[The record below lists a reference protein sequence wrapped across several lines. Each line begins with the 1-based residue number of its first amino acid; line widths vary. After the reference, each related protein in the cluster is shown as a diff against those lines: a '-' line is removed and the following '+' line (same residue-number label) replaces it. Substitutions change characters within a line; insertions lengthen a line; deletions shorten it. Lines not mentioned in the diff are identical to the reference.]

1 MIFDRAV
8 DIDWR
13 RNRFEHAA
21 LKAFNEDMP
30 DVGNR
35 LPIDAYSET
44 QKCYSQVKSPKIIV
58 K

>member
-44 QKCYSQVKSPKIIV
+44 QKFHSKIKSP
-58 K
+58 